1 MILLQ
6 KINVVS
12 VRGPTQILK
21 DYMTGDREINQ
32 SVVEHVVNMR
42 NRLVEF
48 TSMVKRNLENRKEK
62 VKLWYDKNDME
73 KSLYP

>member
-1 MILLQ
+1 
-6 KINVVS
+6 
-12 VRGPTQILK
+12 
-21 DYMTGDREINQ
+21 MTGDREINQ

-62 VKLWYDKNDME
+62 VKLWYDKKAVMRKFSAGDE
-73 KSLYP
+73 VLVLTGA